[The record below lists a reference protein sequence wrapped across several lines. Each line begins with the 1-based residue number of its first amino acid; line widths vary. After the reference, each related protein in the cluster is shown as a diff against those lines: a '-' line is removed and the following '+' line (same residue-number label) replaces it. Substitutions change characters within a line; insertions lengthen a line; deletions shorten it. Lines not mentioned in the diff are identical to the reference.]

1 YFQSGE
7 VVFAMASLLG
17 GSHSMELSREQALQL
32 GYFTKGTLS
41 FDGSTEP
48 EHQYEWRLRAA
59 ELVLDAARKLNN
71 EDQLH
76 KEIGDLQQTLQPVF
90 DLEGRAR
97 NLSLTEAESS
107 ILSAIEES
115 ITIADLIVKANRPT
129 LETLR
134 SLYALMSAGI
144 IDRPSYFTDKSEF
157 DF

>member
-1 YFQSGE
+1 MDALFDRKILFENLRTIDQAEISGTLKLSTGADDFYLYFQSGE

-97 NLSLTEAESS
+97 NLSLTEAES
-107 ILSAIEES
+107 
-115 ITIADLIVKANRPT
+115 
-129 LETLR
+129 
-134 SLYALMSAGI
+134 
-144 IDRPSYFTDKSEF
+144 
-157 DF
+157 